1 MSSQHLD
8 SPSAL
13 DYPQAPSLTP
23 QAVFTPDWLEGRE
36 ALDARS
42 RSHTLTGLAADWL
55 ASRAGPHRILDLGC
69 GTGSNLRFLAP
80 RLPGPQ
86 HWRLIDHDPGLLALA
101 RHQAARLRDGG
112 GERLSVETCCRDLAP
127 VDHALLDNVDLV
139 AASALFDL
147 VSRSWAEILIRTCAK
162 RRQAMLFT
170 LSVDGD
176 WGFLNADGE
185 RLDDGEDTAVRTLFQ
200 THQLRDKGLGQALGG
215 EAPAVLTTLL
225 KDVGY
230 RAQGAATPWY
240 LSPGE
245 DEMLPLAKTLVDG
258 WFAAALDQAPSEKGR
273 LLRWRER
280 RLAELERGELGITVG
295 HLDLLALPPLT
306 EEAQ

>member
-1 MSSQHLD
+1 MSRQELD
-8 SPSAL
+8 SPFEL
-13 DYPQAPSLTP
+13 DASQAPSLAP
-23 QAVFTPDWLEGRE
+23 QAVFSPDWLARRE

-55 ASRAGPHRILDLGC
+55 ATRAGPHRILDLGC

-112 GERLSVETCCRDLAP
+112 GERLSVATCCRDLAP
-127 VDHALLDNVDLV
+127 VDHALLDDVDLV
-139 AASALFDL
+139 TASALFDL
-147 VSRSWAEILIRTCAK
+147 VSRAWAEILVSACAE
-162 RRQAMLFT
+162 RRLAMLFT

-185 RLDDGEDTAVRTLFQ
+185 RLEDNEDTAVRTLFQ
-200 THQLRDKGLGQALGG
+200 AHQVSDKGLGLALGG
-215 EAPAVLTTLL
+215 EAPAILSTLL
-225 KDVGY
+225 REAGY
-230 RAQGAATPWY
+230 RVECVASPWCLAA
-240 LSPGE
+240 GE
-245 DEMLPLAKTLVDG
+245 DEMWPLAKALVDG
-258 WFAAALDQAPSEKGR
+258 WFAAACDQAPGEEER
-273 LLRWRER
+273 LQRWRER
-280 RLAELERGELGITVG
+280 RLAGLERGELGITVG

-306 EEAQ
+306 AEGQ